1 MRNIFIFFF
10 YLFIF
15 FFILVY
21 GYDQRAEVH
30 TSRGMY
36 SAENLGHTSVQV
48 ADSRGFTTDNPPDCM
63 YIFFFLILSLVIYY
77 FFLVL
82 TRYKDAYESET
93 RHFIALL
100 QGEET
105 EPRSPMR
112 DYVVTAKIA
121 EAAKTSLASGKPVAF
136 EP

>member
-1 MRNIFIFFF
+1 
-10 YLFIF
+10 
-15 FFILVY
+15 
-21 GYDQRAEVH
+21 
-30 TSRGMY
+30 MY

-48 ADSRGFTTDNPPDCM
+48 ADSRGFTTDNPPDCK
-63 YIFFFLILSLVIYY
+63 YFSYFLSFLFII